1 MTKEEFKDII
11 NLYKKY
17 ESYVTEY
24 SNFGICLYEGRYPI
38 AEVSMQITDLL
49 WKEVYSEE
57 GRDWINWFMYEND
70 FGDSELEAFDS
81 DGNLIC
87 QDADSLYD
95 YIEQYKL

>member
-1 MTKEEFKDII
+1 MTREEFKNII

-17 ESYVTEY
+17 EFCVTEY
-24 SNFGICLYEGRYPI
+24 GNFGIYLYEGRYPI
-38 AEVSMQITDLL
+38 AEVSMQIADLL

-87 QDADSLYD
+87 QDIDSLYD